1 MENDDAL
8 SRRAFLRAGT
18 VGAATATAAGTATA
32 QEGTDNGTATAT
44 PGGNGTAT
52 GTASGTATGTASGT
66 ATGTSSGGGGG
77 GGGGGA
83 THTVDMTDSLVFD
96 PADITIEAGDT
107 VVWEN
112 VGTVGHSVTAYEE
125 NIPDGADYWASGGFD
140 NEADARSG
148 YPDRGDVP
156 GGESYRYTFETVGTH
171 DYFCIPHET
180 VGMVGSV
187 EVVEEIETPE
197 PAAPAL
203 PNSAKTLGVGAAF
216 AMVATLVLTYF
227 FLQFGGDS
235 PGSEEG
241 E

>member
-1 MENDDAL
+1 MENGDAL
-8 SRRAFLRAGT
+8 SRRALLRAGA
-18 VGAATATAAGTATA
+18 VGAATATTAGTATA

-44 PGGNGTAT
+44 PTGTANGTAT
-52 GTASGTATGTASGT
+52 GTTTDTDT
-66 ATGTSSGGGGG
+66 D
-77 GGGGGA
+77 GGA
-83 THTVDMTDSLVFD
+83 GGTTRTVDMTDGLVFD
-96 PADITIEAGDT
+96 PEDITVEAGDT

-148 YPDRGDVP
+148 YPDQGDVP